1 MIEINNMAMTQN
13 AECQRIKNYLTGKH
27 SVLNRKNFA
36 VGKDKTFTTAK
47 IVLQSIKQVI
57 IFHSAYIGNE
67 VSLSGEKEVT
77 SLLQSVY
84 KRGMYA
90 KNDYQITQ
98 NLISYGNSFEYVFKD
113 KGVIKSKII
122 SPVSAF
128 PIYENGEYTKFIEK
142 YCYHPVTDDTFER
155 LYTDGEV
162 IEYRN
167 GVMTAKYR
175 NPSGLPIHYTS
186 FDFNKSEIFGTG
198 LVSQLIPISDE
209 IEFLLSKMSDSINS
223 LSMSPL
229 LLITGQRIEGE
240 SSDIDTIG
248 QVLNLDDGNS
258 ANFISSTLDYN
269 SIKLLIDNLLNSFY
283 TVAMVPSSLFGQGNI
298 SNISSV
304 SLAMLYNS
312 TDSYARQISWGLQEG
327 FRTRLEYISK
337 LIGADVTG
345 VEIDFNYNRPVDNK
359 SNMESMKLQW
369 DMGAISKQS
378 IIKNSPYTQNL
389 EKELELIQSES
400 DVMSTNKVSHDKL
413 VDNQSNEDKGTE
425 EE

>member
-1 MIEINNMAMTQN
+1 MVEINSLAMMAN
-13 AECQRIKNYLTGKH
+13 SEANRIKNYLNGSH
-27 SVLNRKNFA
+27 SVLNRKDFA

-67 VSLSGEKEVT
+67 VSLSGDKEVT

-98 NLISYGNSFEYVFKD
+98 NLISHGNSFEYVFKD
-113 KGVIKSKII
+113 NKGIIRSKII

-128 PIYENGEYTKFIEK
+128 PIYENGEYIKFIEK
-142 YCYHPVTDDTFER
+142 YCYNPVTDDTFER
-155 LYTDGEV
+155 LYTDREV
-162 IEYRN
+162 IEYKN

-209 IEFLLSKMSDSINS
+209 LENLLSKMSDSINS
-223 LSMSPL
+223 LSMNPL

-248 QVLNLDDGNS
+248 QILNLDDGNS
-258 ANFISSTLDYN
+258 AEFISSTLDYN

-298 SNISSV
+298 ANISSV

-312 TDSYARQISWGLQEG
+312 TDAYARQISWGLQEG

-359 SNMESMKLQW
+359 SNMESMKLQY

-400 DVMSTNKVSHDKL
+400 DVMSTNKGGD
-413 VDNQSNEDKGTE
+413 DNNSNDSYYEDKGIE
-425 EE
+425 